1 MVWEVQGEVAQV
13 EPVVREVAEVGE
25 AGEVEKVVEKEEV
38 EEEKSKT
45 RKKMNNHK
53 KIFFVTKVRNPLN
66 LSYYI
71 FFYFK
76 LKINSINV

>member
-1 MVWEVQGEVAQV
+1 VVREVAQV

-25 AGEVEKVVEKEEV
+25 AGEV